1 MLSIVGD
8 DSAAESDASSVSDY
22 DATSDPMD
30 RFSVT
35 GLPATAL
42 PGTALLA
49 PHPQASQP
57 GPSSAWHQ
65 SQQQVAMQLPY
76 ASDDSAHDPRN
87 LGGRLTSGVGE
98 EEAEGSAVRPDL
110 AALRGRDDSARDM
123 PVLMYICTI
132 LHALFALQWQSSLQ
146 QKPKRI
152 LINCDAC
159 ESATAPVT
167 QAHENTPQDK
177 GTRGIG
183 PHTCSL
189 QAHTSS

>member
-35 GLPATAL
+35 ALPATAL

-65 SQQQVAMQLPY
+65 SQQQVPMQLPY

-123 PVLMYICTI
+123 PVLLYICTI
-132 LHALFALQWQSSLQ
+132 LYAHSRCNGGLRCGRSPNVFQCTVMYVTSVVHVVSQ
-146 QKPKRI
+146 QH
-152 LINCDAC
+152 
-159 ESATAPVT
+159 
-167 QAHENTPQDK
+167 Q
-177 GTRGIG
+177 
-183 PHTCSL
+183 
-189 QAHTSS
+189 